1 MGTGASAT
9 AVPTFTLLTIFL
21 LPLIGFNIKN
31 WAELLNVTIEAVEMK
46 TSERKVV
53 LQLSNALPMHI
64 SITEQLSDV

>member
-1 MGTGASAT
+1 MGTGASAA
-9 AVPTFTLLTIFL
+9 AVPTFTPLTIFL

-31 WAELLNVTIEAVEMK
+31 WAKLLNVTIEAGEMK